1 MKRVLVIG
9 ATGLLGK
16 AITSKFGS
24 DIDVIQASRNSS
36 EYAVDL
42 ANPQSLQALFDN
54 VGIVDAIV
62 CTAGVAEFKPF
73 AQTQDSDW
81 QFGIENKMMGQIN
94 VIRYGEK
101 YLTQEGSIV
110 LTTGVLAQSP
120 MPGSAIVSAVNA
132 AVEGAIR
139 ALSLELEHIRINAI
153 SPGWISETLTTLGM
167 DASQGIPAS
176 DVAQYYIDAINT
188 SNSGDIIV
196 AG

>member
-153 SPGWISETLTTLGM
+153 SPGWISETLTALGM